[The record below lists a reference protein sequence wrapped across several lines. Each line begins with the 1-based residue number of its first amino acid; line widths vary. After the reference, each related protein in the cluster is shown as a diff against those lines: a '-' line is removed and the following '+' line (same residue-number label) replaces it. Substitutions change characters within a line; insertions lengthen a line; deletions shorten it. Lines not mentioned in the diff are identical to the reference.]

1 MKGVR
6 NRIAGGIILIIFAL
20 VMFALYREF
29 RLFYGFGFMG
39 LFSLIIFGAVA
50 ITFITSIVQG
60 IKGNQQHN
68 PPQDGRYHPDHHNPS
83 YDDAQTYNQ
92 PKKYNV
98 YRGYYDKCPM
108 CDSETEPDQKFCINC
123 GNKLK
128 D

>member
-83 YDDAQTYNQ
+83 YDDAQTYIQ

-108 CDSETEPDQKFCINC
+108 CDSETEP
-123 GNKLK
+123 
-128 D
+128 